1 MTLALNH
8 ALTIY
13 PTIDTDA
20 VEAYGLETAPLVNY
34 VSHSQKIASEYVLR
48 VNGRK
53 YRVYSW
59 LTDTGSDAM
68 YILKGGNY
76 TFLSNDIENMLTYG
90 NAVYGPMVPVA
101 QAVRLAA

>member
-1 MTLALNH
+1 MSLALNM
-8 ALTIY
+8 ALTVN

-20 VEAYGLETAPLVNY
+20 VEAYGLEAAPLVNY
-34 VSHSQKIASEYVLR
+34 ANHSQKIASEYILKVG
-48 VNGRK
+48 GRK

-59 LTDTGSDAM
+59 LTDQGTDAM
-68 YILKGGNY
+68 YILRGGSY

-90 NAVYGPMVPVA
+90 NAKYGEWAAVA

>member
-1 MTLALNH
+1 MSLALNH
-8 ALTIY
+8 ALTVN

-20 VEAYGLETAPLVNY
+20 VEAFGLEAAPLVNY
-34 VSHSQKIASEYVLR
+34 VNHSQKIASEYVLK

-59 LTDTGSDAM
+59 LTDTGTDAM

-76 TFLSNDIENMLTYG
+76 TFLSNNIENMLTYG
-90 NAVYGPMVPVA
+90 DPKYGVLTTVA
-101 QAVRLAA
+101 QAVQVSA